1 MTILATAASGRI
13 YINEQPVVFDDLD
26 DLEAWGIRLHNEI
39 VDARKTETAAPT
51 IACPDERCRILAHP
65 DHARGHVYVGGTWPD
80 RGDRLEA
87 RIGSG
92 P

>member
-13 YINEQPVVFDDLD
+13 YLAEQPTVYDDLD
-26 DLEAWGIRLHNEI
+26 DLEAWMIRLHTEI
-39 VDARKTETAAPT
+39 VAARQGEPGPAV
-51 IACPDERCRILAHP
+51 ACPDERCRILAHP
-65 DHARGHVYVGGTWPD
+65 DHARGHVYRGATWPD
-80 RGDRLEA
+80 RGDLLEA